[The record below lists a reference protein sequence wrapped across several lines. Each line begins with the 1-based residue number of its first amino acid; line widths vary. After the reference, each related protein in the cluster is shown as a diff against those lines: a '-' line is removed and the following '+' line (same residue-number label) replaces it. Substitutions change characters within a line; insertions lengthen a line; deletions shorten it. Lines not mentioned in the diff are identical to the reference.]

1 MTTSVTAF
9 PTDERRGQRLYEELL
24 ADARVVVASMDWD
37 DPPAPEKVPL
47 RIVS

>member
-1 MTTSVTAF
+1 MTCSISEF

-24 ADARVVVASMDWD
+24 ADSRAVVASMDWD
-37 DPPAPEKVPL
+37 PEPEKAPL